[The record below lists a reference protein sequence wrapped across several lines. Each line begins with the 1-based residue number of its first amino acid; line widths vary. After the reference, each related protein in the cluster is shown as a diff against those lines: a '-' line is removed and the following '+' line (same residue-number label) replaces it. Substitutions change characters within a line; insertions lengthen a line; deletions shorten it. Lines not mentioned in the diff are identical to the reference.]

1 MKYSLSIFLLQ
12 LSLYSQGSNFNLQE
26 RIEISRYY
34 KDSYAVVYENSSYSD
49 LREFKNSI
57 NKLNREKK
65 KEAKTLVD
73 ELSGIIPSDF
83 LRPIIYWKVISPNQ
97 QKLSQTIAY
106 IMTYKANILR
116 DSYQSPLV
124 SSEEK
129 EKIKK
134 LITEIYHR
142 RDLSENNFYGS
153 LINDFKQKSN
163 LISGFSDLKNFILAI
178 KETKPISY
186 SLQEGMEVS
195 PYTLSFS
202 GLIPGNQVEIFNKN
216 ATDKERINWYLNQE
230 NKDLTEMPKSKH
242 GQGHIAFKTDPIFI
256 KVKEMIADAKESIFI
271 NVKVID
277 GTLGRT
283 VTRYLLSETEKK
295 FSKNS
300 NFKVFILAQE
310 ETEALE
316 HFKQETSLKSHL
328 RNSIFLVKTFDKERE
343 NNSKLIVIDANTE
356 EPQALVGSKN
366 WSDHSGG
373 YFFDNDIW
381 IKGPAAALLQSNF
394 YSDFEAA
401 LLKSE
406 FNSHY
411 LSNSKNI
418 LDAFKIRRDSYPLL
432 GDEVIRLAESSLDGK
447 IKNTRNIVI
456 DMIRNAKS
464 HIYMEQLYLY
474 DSYIINALIK
484 RKLEVPKLDIRIL
497 ADHNSNVG
505 LNGLP
510 NTIYLRELNLYNIE
524 VKARKTTS
532 SAKNLPNG
540 ELQIYHQENH
550 RNTLSIDGKTLLTG
564 SASLSPNSQEG
575 NTREIGVQIFD
586 KKSIRKFE
594 NNFLLTWNDRS
605 KVMDLDIQNFRARI
619 DNSSLSKEIS
629 SLINAI
635 ASSLIK
641 AKDELK
647 KKF

>member
-1 MKYSLSIFLLQ
+1 MKNLLSIFILQ
-12 LSLYSQGSNFNLQE
+12 FSLYSQGSNFNLQE
-26 RIEISRYY
+26 RIEISSYY
-34 KDSYAVVYENSSYSD
+34 KDSYAIVYGDSSYSD
-49 LREFKNSI
+49 LGEFKKSI
-57 NKLNREKK
+57 QKLDREKK
-65 KEAKTLVD
+65 KEAKALVD
-73 ELSGIIPSDF
+73 ELSSIIPTDF

-97 QKLSQTIAY
+97 RNLSQTLAY

-129 EKIKK
+129 EKVKK
-134 LITEIYHR
+134 IITKIYHR
-142 RDLSENNFYGS
+142 KDITENNFYDS
-153 LINDFKQKSN
+153 LINDFRQKSN
-163 LISGFSDLKNFILAI
+163 LISSFSDLKNFILAI

-186 SLQEGMEVS
+186 SLQEGLKIS

-216 ATDKERINWYLNQE
+216 ATDKERIDWYLNQE
-230 NKDLTEMPKSKH
+230 NKDLTEMPKTKH

-256 KVKEMIADAKESIFI
+256 KVKEMIVEAKESIFI
-271 NVKVID
+271 SVRIID
-277 GTLGRT
+277 GTLGMT
-283 VTRYLLSETEKK
+283 VMKYLLRETEKK
-295 FSKNS
+295 LSKNS
-300 NFKVFILAQE
+300 NFKVFILVQE
-310 ETEALE
+310 ETQTLE
-316 HFKQETSLKSHL
+316 YLKLETNLRVKL
-328 RNSIFLVKTFDKERE
+328 RNNVFLVKTFDEERE

-394 YSDFEAA
+394 YSDFETA
-401 LLKSE
+401 LLKS
-406 FNSHY
+406 SQY
-411 LSNSKNI
+411 LNNSKNI
-418 LDAFKIRRDSYPLL
+418 LDTFKIRRDSYPLL
-432 GDEVIRLAESSLDGK
+432 GDEVVRLAESSLDGK

-586 KKSIRKFE
+586 KKSIRNFE
-594 NNFLLTWNDRS
+594 NNFLLTWNDRN
-605 KVMDLDIQNFRARI
+605 KVMDLDIQNFRATI